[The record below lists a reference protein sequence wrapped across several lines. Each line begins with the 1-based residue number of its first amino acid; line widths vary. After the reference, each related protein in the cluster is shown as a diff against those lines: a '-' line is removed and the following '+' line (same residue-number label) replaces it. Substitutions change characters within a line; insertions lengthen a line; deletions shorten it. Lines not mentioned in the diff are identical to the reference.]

1 MTCAV
6 QPVDRAIPA
15 ANARSAQQRKARA
28 GAGRRASRASYSSS
42 AVTDSQKP
50 VVIYQGSL
58 AIAKDL
64 ERVLQKGEVRA
75 SLVPLPGGG

>member
-1 MTCAV
+1 MSDPT
-6 QPVDRAIPA
+6 
-15 ANARSAQQRKARA
+15 
-28 GAGRRASRASYSSS
+28 
-42 AVTDSQKP
+42 KP

-58 AIAKDL
+58 AIAKDI

>member
-1 MTCAV
+1 M
-6 QPVDRAIPA
+6 PA
-15 ANARSAQQRKARA
+15 AIARSTPQREARA
-28 GAGRRASRASYSSS
+28 GPRRRATRASYSSV